1 MPEDGRVSPIRQSVA
16 GSTARATVSALVL
29 FNKTMNFTRRD
40 LGKLALAA
48 LPASTL
54 LAKPDSKFGGV
65 QIGINAP
72 YSFHSMPGGAD
83 DVLGYL
89 IKLGVSAVEL
99 RTQPVEM
106 FLGAPVV
113 PVMPRGKKAESVTSE
128 QKAAF
133 AKSTDE
139 LLAWRRGLS
148 MDKVKGFRKK
158 YEDAGVKIEIV
169 KVDGIDTMPDD
180 MLDYFFNVAKALGG
194 KAISCEPPLSTTER
208 IGKFAEKHK
217 FMVGYHGHT
226 NITSPEA
233 FGGPTSWERSMA
245 FSKYN
250 GINLDIGHFTAGNN
264 VSPIEY
270 IKKHHDRITHIHIK
284 DRKLNNG
291 PNVPF
296 GQGDTPVAE
305 VLQLLKREK
314 YPFEATIEFEYPVPQ
329 GSDVLAEIGKCV
341 DFCKKALS

>member
-1 MPEDGRVSPIRQSVA
+1 MV
-16 GSTARATVSALVL
+16 

-54 LAKPDSKFGGV
+54 LAKPNSKFGGV

-72 YSFHSMPGGAD
+72 YSFHNMPGSAD

-99 RTQPVEM
+99 RTQPVEI

-113 PVMPRGKKAESVTSE
+113 PVLPRGKKVESVSSE

-133 AKSTDE
+133 EKAGEE
-139 LLAWRRGLS
+139 LTAWRRGLS

-169 KVDGIDTMPDD
+169 KVDGIETMPDD
-180 MLDYFFNVAKALGG
+180 VLDYFFNVAKALGG

-250 GINLDIGHFTAGNN
+250 GINLDIGHYTAGNN
-264 VSPIEY
+264 VSPVEY

-296 GQGDTPVAE
+296 GLGDTPVAE
-305 VLQLLKREK
+305 VLQLLKKEK

-329 GSDVLAEIGKCV
+329 GSDVLTEIGKCV
-341 DFCKKALS
+341 EFCKKALS